1 MGEEQQSGIARNER
15 SALRGRFATIGA
27 VAVVVAA
34 LIVLWVATPL
44 REWIDVTRAVALM
57 RRLGDSPFAPL
68 VMIGAYVLGG
78 LLVFPVNILIA
89 VTVIVFGP
97 LPGIAYALV
106 GCLLSAVV
114 LYELGRLLPSAGLRG
129 RSAERIRLL
138 GKQLAGHGVLAVML
152 VRIVPVAP
160 YSVVS
165 LVGGVVQV
173 QRPAYLLGTALGM
186 LPGILVNALF
196 IDRILA
202 AIHSPGPLTI
212 ALVVLAAAVIVAFAF
227 AVRRHLART
236 NVAE

>member
-1 MGEEQQSGIARNER
+1 MGEKRLDGTVRDER
-15 SALRGRFATIGA
+15 AVRGRRIAAIGA
-27 VAVVVAA
+27 GVVVVAV

-57 RRLGDSPFAPL
+57 RRLGDSPLAPL
-68 VMIGAYVLGG
+68 VMIGAYVVGG

-97 LPGIAYALV
+97 LPGIAYALT
-106 GCLLSAVV
+106 GCLLSAVL
-114 LYELGRLLPSAGLRG
+114 LYEIGRLLPSAGLRG
-129 RSAERIRLL
+129 RSAERIRRL
-138 GKQLAGHGVLAVML
+138 GKRLAGHGMAAVML

-165 LVGGVVQV
+165 LVCGVVQV

-202 AIHSPGPLTI
+202 AIHAPGPLTI

-227 AVRRHLART
+227 VVRRHLTRAD
-236 NVAE
+236 AAD